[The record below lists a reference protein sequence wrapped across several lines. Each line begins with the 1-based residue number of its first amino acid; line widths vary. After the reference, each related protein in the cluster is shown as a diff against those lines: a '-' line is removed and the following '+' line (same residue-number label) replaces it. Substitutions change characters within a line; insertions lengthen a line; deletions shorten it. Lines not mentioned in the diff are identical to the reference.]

1 MGKCVIRI
9 WTHKI
14 NGLTESGF
22 ILAAKIWNYIMNN
35 TSDKI
40 YTTLCV
46 LFAVFIIVGNLIY
59 QKFVFLPILPF
70 HTFELSVGAITY
82 PLTFMLTDLIAEFYG
97 KNKAN
102 FCVRLAI
109 AMNIIIA
116 LVIIMMD
123 KLNATE
129 WSKID
134 NITFHKVFVSVQG
147 KN

>member
-1 MGKCVIRI
+1 M
-9 WTHKI
+9 
-14 NGLTESGF
+14 N
-22 ILAAKIWNYIMNN
+22 AA
-35 TSDKI
+35 DKI

-46 LFAVFIIVGNLIY
+46 VFAVFIVVGNLIY

-116 LVIIMMD
+116 MQRQFSLPWCDTFLCWFGGERIIINSSF
-123 KLNATE
+123 LFLL
-129 WSKID
+129 I
-134 NITFHKVFVSVQG
+134 IVS
-147 KN
+147 